1 MIDKVQHSLPSG
13 YTNSV
18 NNIDGK
24 LGAVQNGKVQQVSN
38 STEVSLSG
46 DALALQRIMQ
56 AAKDA
61 PDVRTDL
68 VQKIKGQIQ
77 AGTYQVNTENV
88 AAKLLPF
95 MQ

>member
-18 NNIDGK
+18 SNVEGK
-24 LGAVQNGKVQQVSN
+24 VGAVQNEKVQQVSN
-38 STEVSLSG
+38 SAEVNLSD
-46 DALALQRIMQ
+46 DALAMQRIMQ
-56 AAKDA
+56 AAHDA

-68 VQKIKGQIQ
+68 VQEIKGQIE
-77 AGTYQVNTENV
+77 AGNYKADVDNL

-95 MQ
+95 MK

>member
-1 MIDKVQHSLPSG
+1 MIDKVQHSLPTG

-18 NNIDGK
+18 NNIEGK
-24 LGAVQNGKVQQVSN
+24 VGAYQNGKVQQVSN
-38 STEVSLSG
+38 SAEVSLSD

-61 PDVRTDL
+61 PDVRSDL
-68 VQKIKGQIQ
+68 VQEIKGQIE
-77 AGTYQVNTENV
+77 AGTYKVNAENL

-95 MQ
+95 MK